1 MVTYVR
7 RNALWIVLCW
17 YLAAPVVIT
26 LINPGSTLLL
36 PSVELVVAWLAG
48 VPLYVALRNWPRPN

>member
-1 MVTYVR
+1 VVTYVQ
-7 RNALWIVLCW
+7 RNALWIVLCYW
-17 YLAAPVVIT
+17 IAASVVIS

-48 VPLYVALRNWPRPN
+48 VPLYVALRNWPRPG